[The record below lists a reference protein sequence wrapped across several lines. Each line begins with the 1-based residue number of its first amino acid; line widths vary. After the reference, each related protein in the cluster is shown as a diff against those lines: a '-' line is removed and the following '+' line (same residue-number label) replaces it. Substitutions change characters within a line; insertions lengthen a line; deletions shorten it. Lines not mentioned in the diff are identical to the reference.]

1 MIVHLFFQF
10 AHPAFKG
17 HNVLLDRVGQ
27 VNVIEIDM
35 RGRAFAADNAAG
47 VADHGAVG
55 RHLLEHHRQRADF
68 AAAADCERP
77 STFAP
82 APMTTLSPMVGWRLP
97 TSLPVPPRVTP

>member
-35 RGRAFAADNAAG
+35 RGRA
-47 VADHGAVG
+47 
-55 RHLLEHHRQRADF
+55 
-68 AAAADCERP
+68 
-77 STFAP
+77 
-82 APMTTLSPMVGWRLP
+82 LSLIHI
-97 TSLPVPPRVTP
+97 